1 MLEIE
6 PTELLDEVD
15 ILIKNASDSSENVIS
30 MYRDGDVTIEL
41 VDITVS
47 FLFAEAEQIYILEMI
62 QQKLH
67 TFITRVLLILM
78 KISVKA

>member
-1 MLEIE
+1 MPDTS

-41 VDITVS
+41 VDINGIFFVRRS
-47 FLFAEAEQIYILEMI
+47 
-62 QQKLH
+62 
-67 TFITRVLLILM
+67 
-78 KISVKA
+78 